1 MTEGPARLMVTLLPK
16 NRPTPMA
23 PPMAIM
29 DSWRSVSLRC
39 KCWDGWAVSG
49 AFSPP
54 GEALV
59 IVILRLPP
67 FAQPACPQPLHRE
80 SMGNGSITCDL
91 LRLIR
96 KPANVFLRGVGH
108 HRHSYGPAIARMA
121 ASLHEPD

>member
-1 MTEGPARLMVTLLPK
+1 MEEVPAAMRGTFPPK
-16 NRPTPMA
+16 HRTPPIA

-67 FAQPACPQPLHRE
+67 FAQPACPQALHRE
-80 SMGNGSITCDL
+80 SMGNGSIACDL
-91 LRLIR
+91 LQLIQ
-96 KPANVFLRGVGH
+96 KQSNFFLRVVVH
-108 HRHSYGPAIARMA
+108 QRHSYGPAIRRKPE
-121 ASLHEPD
+121 SS

>member
-1 MTEGPARLMVTLLPK
+1 MVTLPPR

-39 KCWDGWAVSG
+39 KCWDGWADSG

-59 IVILRLPP
+59 IVILTLPP
-67 FAQPACPQPLHRE
+67 FAQPAWPQTLHRG
-80 SMGNGSITCDL
+80 SMGNGSTACDL
-91 LRLIR
+91 LQLIQ
-96 KPANVFLRGVGH
+96 KQSNFFLGVVVH
-108 HRHSYGPAIARMA
+108 
-121 ASLHEPD
+121 

>member
-1 MTEGPARLMVTLLPK
+1 MREGPARLRVTSLPK

-67 FAQPACPQPLHRE
+67 FAQPACPQALHRE
-80 SMGNGSITCDL
+80 SMGNGSIACDL
-91 LRLIR
+91 LQLIQ
-96 KPANVFLRGVGH
+96 KQSNFFLLVVLHQH
-108 HRHSYGPAIARMA
+108 HSSAPP
-121 ASLHEPD
+121 LV